1 MKMENAKRKDIIIV
15 TITFIYS
22 LVILIF
28 IGWVNGIAQNTP
40 NMIVQ
45 NILFIIA
52 WWPMIIPTV
61 IFMRRDKENCQD
73 IGFSKEKVLF
83 QTIAGFL
90 VAAGSLSI
98 FIVLPALFGIQ
109 MGYVGEMS
117 VLFVV
122 IQMINML
129 LAVALIEEII
139 FRGHL
144 LKKLNDITGSKWTA
158 IIISSVLFGL
168 FHIFNW
174 SIIQIIFTTLIG
186 FFYCVCRDKIKH
198 CTLLSLIIAHALH
211 NSLLPIIT
219 ALFFG

>member
-1 MKMENAKRKDIIIV
+1 MENTKRKDIIVV
-15 TITFIYS
+15 TVTFIYS
-22 LVILIF
+22 LIVLIF
-28 IGWVNGIAQNTP
+28 IGWVNSIALNTP
-40 NMIVQ
+40 NFIVQ
-45 NILFIIA
+45 NILFIVA

-73 IGFSKEKVLF
+73 IGFSKDKVLF
-83 QTIAGFL
+83 QIIAGFL
-90 VAAGSLSI
+90 VAVGSLFI
-98 FIVLPALFGIQ
+98 FIVLPALFKIQ

-117 VLFVV
+117 FIFVV
-122 IQMINML
+122 IQMVNML

-139 FRGHL
+139 FRGHI

-174 SIIQIIFTTLIG
+174 SIIQIVFTTLIG

-198 CTLLSLIIAHALH
+198 CTLLSLIIAHSLH